1 MVIVDVLVEVMVLRA
16 YCLIKLYP
24 ETVKF
29 SWVGIFWATQFNV
42 LESFMLNTY
51 SIILILKYYWKHN
64 IKKNLCYK
72 ILSPFSMVLL
82 YNIEGSFCQLLY
94 LVNPRAML
102 LILWNNPI
110 KNFVSLKIFQG
121 QSQRRISKH
130 VPCLPFMRNKCI

>member
-51 SIILILKYYWKHN
+51 SFILILKHYWKHN

-94 LVNPRAML
+94 LVNPKAVQCNAEAEAAHFYEIISGNIWLSPKTL
-102 LILWNNPI
+102 L
-110 KNFVSLKIFQG
+110 
-121 QSQRRISKH
+121 
-130 VPCLPFMRNKCI
+130 